1 MIELVGY
8 GDVTFYALQVS
19 EDRIMTF
26 VPYGVE
32 VPGSVVSA
40 VHLRRAYYGV
50 PSFEWLHTI
59 DGFTVESWLIR

>member
-8 GDVTFYALQVS
+8 GEVTFHAIQVS

-26 VPYGVE
+26 VPYGVK
-32 VPGSVVSA
+32 VPGSVVSS
-40 VHLRRAYYGV
+40 VHLRRAYRGA

-59 DGFTVESWLIR
+59 NDFVVESWIIR

>member
-8 GDVTFYALQVS
+8 GGVPFYAIQVS
-19 EDRIMTF
+19 EGRIMTF
-26 VPYGVE
+26 VPCGVE

-40 VHLRRAYYGV
+40 VHLRRAYYGA

-59 DGFTVESWLIR
+59 NGFVVESWLIR